1 MAYSLTY
8 SYNSA
13 SQSYSV
19 TGWSGITTSDKVVI
33 PDKYNDGTNGEHPV
47 MSIDSQAFYNC
58 SKLTS
63 VAISNGVTSIGQNA
77 FAFCTN
83 LASVDIPDSVTSIGT
98 SAFYSC
104 SKLTSVVIP
113 DAVASINALTFG
125 NCSKLASVKIPSDAT
140 SIGNSAFDSCRSLT
154 SIIIPEN
161 VTSIGEYTFY
171 DCRSLT
177 NIILPDSVT
186 SIGTYAFDG
195 CTNLTQLILFPSTPP
210 TLGSNAIP
218 SIIQSIYVRRS
229 SKVTYQIATNWNA
242 FAGKI
247 VSDNMYLSFVR
258 FNQKNKEYINEK
270 FDYLNNNTGA
280 FLEFSIDN
288 STFVLTATLK
298 NANGDVLGTP
308 QEVDLPIESV
318 VVNGTYNNESKTIIL
333 TLQNGNTVDVPV
345 ADLVNGLSTV
355 TNLENGTGDVLVQT
369 TDSNQSFKVMT
380 DGRAK
385 VQSAP
390 VDNDD
395 VVRLSEVNPI
405 LSDYVD
411 DALLGG

>member
-8 SYNSA
+8 TYNST

-19 TGWSGITTSDKVVI
+19 TGSSNIATGDKVVI
-33 PDKYNDGTNGEHPV
+33 PATYNDGTNGEHPV
-47 MSIDSQAFYNC
+47 TSIDSQAFYNR

-63 VAISNGVTSIGQNA
+63 VAISNGVTNIGSNA

-83 LASVDIPDSVTSIGT
+83 LASIDIPDSVTSIGT
-98 SAFYSC
+98 SAFNSC

-113 DAVASINALTFG
+113 DAVTSINALTFS
-125 NCSKLASVKIPSDAT
+125 NCSKLASIKMPSEVT
-140 SIGNSAFDSCRSLT
+140 SIGNSAFDSCYSLT

-161 VTSIGEYTFY
+161 VTSIGEYAFY
-171 DCRSLT
+171 SCRSLT
-177 NIILPDSVT
+177 NIILDNVT
-186 SIGTYAFDG
+186 SIGTGAFSD
-195 CTNLTQLILFPSTPP
+195 CTKLTQIILFPSTPP
-210 TLGSNAIP
+210 TLGSGAIP
-218 SIIQSIYVRRS
+218 STIQSIYVQLS
-229 SKVTYQIATNWNA
+229 SKITYQIATNWNT

-247 VSDNMYLSFVR
+247 VSDNIYLSFVR

-308 QEVDLPIESV
+308 QTVDLPIESV
-318 VVNGTYNNESKTIIL
+318 VVNGTYNNDSKTIIL
-333 TLQNGNTVDVPV
+333 TLQNGNTINIPV
-345 ADLVNGLSTV
+345 VDLVDGLSTV

-405 LSDYVD
+405 LSDYID